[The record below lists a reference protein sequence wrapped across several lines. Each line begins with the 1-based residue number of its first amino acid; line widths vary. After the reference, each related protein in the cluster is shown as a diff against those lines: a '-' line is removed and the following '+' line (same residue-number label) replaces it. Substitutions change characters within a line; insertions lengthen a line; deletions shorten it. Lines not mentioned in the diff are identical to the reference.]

1 MTDAPPSTPPPP
13 AYPPYPPYP
22 PPPLVAAVPKLPRK
36 WLGPKGGWLIFLV
49 LTAFW
54 GANLI
59 FNAVILHTS
68 GVSPNTMVLGGLGMT
83 AGLLYTLAYRIRPH
97 DGISP
102 LRLVLAFVFGGLLA
116 TELAAW
122 IELLVEVAPVGSLTA
137 KDILV
142 RSLAG
147 VIEEACKLLAVVV
160 FARGLTKRTAIT
172 GLFLGGAVGLGF
184 AAFEDMKYAVTFFD
198 HPQPGFSPIGSL
210 LTITLGRDAIGPFE
224 HPVFTA
230 LIAAA
235 LFAATRG
242 GRFRLTPRVV
252 VVYLLVALAH
262 ALVDAPYS
270 IFLAVLHSRTGSAA
284 LAFLVAAGA
293 VVTADIFWLR
303 HARRL
308 RREDDAAYA
317 SASPVGSTAVGSS
330 SASPPTG
337 SPFQ

>member
-1 MTDAPPSTPPPP
+1 VTDRSAL
-13 AYPPYPPYP
+13 P
-22 PPPLVAAVPKLPRK
+22 PPPLAPPVYPPYAPAPLAVAPALPRK

-59 FNAVILHTS
+59 FNAVVLHTS

-83 AGLLYTLAYRIRPH
+83 AGLLYTIAYRIRPH

-102 LRLVLAFVFGGLLA
+102 LRLILAFVFGGLLA
-116 TELAAW
+116 TELASW
-122 IELLVEVAPVGSLTA
+122 IELLLEATPGGYSTTI
-137 KDILV
+137 DIVV

-184 AAFEDMKYAVTFFD
+184 AAFEDMKYAVTLFA
-198 HPQPGFSPIGSL
+198 HPTAGFSPIGALVTVS
-210 LTITLGRDAIGPFE
+210 LGRDVLGPFE

-235 LFAATRG
+235 LFAATRN
-242 GRFRLTPRVV
+242 GRFRITPRVLG
-252 VVYLLVALAH
+252 VYVLVAIGHGLIDADPAHRRCRARYPGRHLA
-262 ALVDAPYS
+262 AIRQATS
-270 IFLAVLHSRTGSAA
+270 SRG
-284 LAFLVAAGA
+284 
-293 VVTADIFWLR
+293 
-303 HARRL
+303 
-308 RREDDAAYA
+308 
-317 SASPVGSTAVGSS
+317 
-330 SASPPTG
+330 
-337 SPFQ
+337 